1 MYIGAWCCTENPDGV
16 IAAEATCPF
25 RGGYCYG
32 PAALR
37 CRPHSHTRTY
47 PIYTIYRIYLCGGRI
62 SLRRFITGRLHDIYD
77 KFHPFSLNLPN
88 VFRTTPSSEKNLI
101 RAIEQLRSYSSIP
114 RQRIARNLHN
124 LSPPIFDRY
133 RTDKMA
139 IYVHP
144 Y

>member
-47 PIYTIYRIYLCGGRI
+47 PIHSVYTYVGEFHYEPC
-62 SLRRFITGRLHDIYD
+62 FITGRLHGSDASRLYA
-77 KFHPFSLNLPN
+77 SLLNLPAHL
-88 VFRTTPSSEKNLI
+88 RTSETIK
-101 RAIEQLRSYSSIP
+101 QLNP
-114 RQRIARNLHN
+114 R
-124 LSPPIFDRY
+124 D
-133 RTDKMA
+133 
-139 IYVHP
+139 
-144 Y
+144 

>member
-47 PIYTIYRIYLCGGRI
+47 PIHTAYILTWEN
-62 SLRRFITGRLHDIYD
+62 FITL
-77 KFHPFSLNLPN
+77 
-88 VFRTTPSSEKNLI
+88 
-101 RAIEQLRSYSSIP
+101 
-114 RQRIARNLHN
+114 LHN
-124 LSPPIFDRY
+124 RWTSAMHRDCTLLC
-133 RTDKMA
+133 
-139 IYVHP
+139 
-144 Y
+144 

>member
-47 PIYTIYRIYLCGGRI
+47 PIHTAYILTWEN
-62 SLRRFITGRLHDIYD
+62 FITLLHNRQTSRQRCIEIVSFFVKSARASPFLNRLIH
-77 KFHPFSLNLPN
+77 
-88 VFRTTPSSEKNLI
+88 
-101 RAIEQLRSYSSIP
+101 AIEQRRAGQALRWLHLSLF
-114 RQRIARNLHN
+114 RNN
-124 LSPPIFDRY
+124 P
-133 RTDKMA
+133 
-139 IYVHP
+139 
-144 Y
+144 